1 MYELNQWSGSVTL
14 PQEVNSQGKDPDK
27 EILPLNSEKIT
38 ETEGVYFSV
47 IRVFWFS
54 SLHCFI
60 RPVSSVPFSWLSIFH
75 CSISKV
81 ADSSVS
87 RNLGYFICRSIVNCF
102 QIELFC
108 QSFFNLESLNKGVHL
123 TIYHIYC

>member
-1 MYELNQWSGSVTL
+1 MYELKQWSGSVTL

-54 SLHCFI
+54 RLHCFI
-60 RPVSSVPFSWLSIFH
+60 RPVSSVPFSWISIFH

-87 RNLGYFICRSIVNCF
+87 RNLGYFICRSVVKFSNIVVLSKFF
-102 QIELFC
+102 QLRKF
-108 QSFFNLESLNKGVHL
+108 G
-123 TIYHIYC
+123 

>member
-1 MYELNQWSGSVTL
+1 MYELKQWSGSVTL

-60 RPVSSVPFSWLSIFH
+60 RSLPSLSPGSRSFI
-75 CSISKV
+75 V
-81 ADSSVS
+81 A
-87 RNLGYFICRSIVNCF
+87 Y
-102 QIELFC
+102 Q
-108 QSFFNLESLNKGVHL
+108 K
-123 TIYHIYC
+123 